1 MSAVLFAD
9 EHVSDVYPKEV
20 TIEIREGDWKGY
32 LEHIAKPLDNKY
44 FVSCYVDLSAY
55 KRQCALAYLGKRAQ
69 LRGGACS
76 RTQPRILTPNAIAE
90 LSSKNKAER
99 YQRYPW
105 LETLIN
111 LLAEIERNQEET
123 SGCDVISLISAAR

>member
-1 MSAVLFAD
+1 MSAVLFAN
-9 EHVSDVYPKEV
+9 EHVSDVYPKE
-20 TIEIREGDWKGY
+20 TAIEIREGDWKGY
-32 LEHIAKPLDNKY
+32 LEHLAKPRNNKY
-44 FVSCYVDLSAY
+44 FISCYGDLNAY

-76 RTQPRILTPNAIAE
+76 RTQPRILTPDVIAE

-111 LLAEIERNQEET
+111 LLAELERNQEEI
-123 SGCDVISLISAAR
+123 SGCDVISLLSAAR